1 MLRGE
6 RTSKRHWVMRR
17 KNCQISNS
25 KMCRLSSLG
34 SGEAGK
40 MICWQ
45 AGTAFITL
53 HLFFLWNLSFQFS
66 KEATVV
72 LQLLQN
78 LFDKYD
84 ATLSFCVLLWTNLP
98 KIYFPR
104 IASIYKY
111 RKRNMEINI
120 KKRPEK
126 CPTTTAS
133 NALVMEVLSSLVAWN
148 INVFKIINNHQW

>member
-17 KNCQISNS
+17 KNDQISNS

-53 HLFFLWNLSFQFS
+53 HLFFLWNCSFQFS
-66 KEATVV
+66 KEAI
-72 LQLLQN
+72 QLLQS

-133 NALVMEVLSSLVAWN
+133 NAPVMEVLSSLVAWN
-148 INVFKIINNHQW
+148 INGFKIINNHQW

>member
-17 KNCQISNS
+17 KNGQISNS

-34 SGEAGK
+34 SGQAGK
-40 MICWQ
+40 MICCQ

-104 IASIYKY
+104 KARIYKF
-111 RKRNMEINI
+111 RNRNIEINY
-120 KKRPEK
+120 KNPEK
-126 CPTTTAS
+126 CLTTTAS
-133 NALVMEVLSSLVAWN
+133 NAPVMEMLSSLVAWN
-148 INVFKIINNHQW
+148 INGLKIINNHQW

>member
-17 KNCQISNS
+17 KNGQISNS

-34 SGEAGK
+34 SGQAGK
-40 MICWQ
+40 MICCQ

-78 LFDKYD
+78 LFNKYD

-104 IASIYKY
+104 KARIYKF
-111 RKRNMEINI
+111 RNRNIEINY
-120 KKRPEK
+120 KNPEK
-126 CPTTTAS
+126 CLTTTAS
-133 NALVMEVLSSLVAWN
+133 NAPVMEVLSSLVAWN
-148 INVFKIINNHQW
+148 INGLKIINNHQW

>member
-17 KNCQISNS
+17 KNGQISNS

-34 SGEAGK
+34 SGQAGK
-40 MICWQ
+40 MICCQ

-78 LFDKYD
+78 LFNKYD

-104 IASIYKY
+104 KARIYKF
-111 RKRNMEINI
+111 RNRNIEINY
-120 KKRPEK
+120 KNPEK
-126 CPTTTAS
+126 CLTTTAS
-133 NALVMEVLSSLVAWN
+133 NAPVMEMLSSLVAWN
-148 INVFKIINNHQW
+148 INGFKIINNHQW

>member
-17 KNCQISNS
+17 KNGQISNS

-34 SGEAGK
+34 SGQAGK
-40 MICWQ
+40 MICCQ

-104 IASIYKY
+104 KARIYKF
-111 RKRNMEINI
+111 RNRNIEINY
-120 KKRPEK
+120 KNPEK
-126 CPTTTAS
+126 CLTTTAS
-133 NALVMEVLSSLVAWN
+133 NAPVMEVLSSLVAWN
-148 INVFKIINNHQW
+148 INGFKIINNHQW

>member
-17 KNCQISNS
+17 KNGQISNS

-34 SGEAGK
+34 SGQAGK
-40 MICWQ
+40 MICCQ

-78 LFDKYD
+78 LFNKYD
-84 ATLSFCVLLWTNLP
+84 ATFSFCVLLWTNLP

-104 IASIYKY
+104 KASIYKY
-111 RKRNMEINI
+111 RNRNMEINI
-120 KKRPEK
+120 KKTWKMPDNYSKQCPRNGGAQQPE
-126 CPTTTAS
+126 T
-133 NALVMEVLSSLVAWN
+133 
-148 INVFKIINNHQW
+148 

>member
-17 KNCQISNS
+17 KNGQISNS

-34 SGEAGK
+34 SGQAGK
-40 MICWQ
+40 MICCQ

-84 ATLSFCVLLWTNLP
+84 ATLSFCVLLWTNLQ

-120 KKRPEK
+120 KKKTWKMPDNYSK
-126 CPTTTAS
+126 QCPRNGGAQQPGR
-133 NALVMEVLSSLVAWN
+133 LKHKW
-148 INVFKIINNHQW
+148 I